1 MRLFSPITYIIPAH
15 VITTTVLGV
24 CQPVL
29 AQQLT
34 SIVNLQVR
42 ETENGIELIVETA
55 DGSQP
60 EYVETPGGN
69 ILYVDLVDAELN
81 LASGKDFQID
91 NPTEEISSITVSESE
106 EFPGSVSIVIQG
118 TQSLP
123 QVQLIANPQGG
134 IFSITTSPA
143 TAQTTPIPPIDDT
156 SSEQE
161 IEILVRGESE
171 DDDYAARETSI
182 GRGSPQSVL
191 ETPRSVQT
199 ITDEVIKDQKINNIS
214 EITRVVSGINPGTVA
229 VQDPGSAFVIRGFSA
244 VSGRENLLR
253 NGLRDDTIRL
263 VSGIANIERVEVLK
277 GPASV
282 LFGQGIVGGSINLVT
297 KKPLDE
303 PFYNINLTAGNFS
316 TYQGNIDFTAPIDP
330 NGDLAYRLN
339 IAYENEESFK
349 NFQEEDFIFTDLVA
363 TLVKSEQTEL
373 NVGIE
378 YQKSKF
384 EAAAPQLPASG
395 TVVDN
400 PFGEVDIEDNFGEP
414 SLAESEQTVV
424 RLSSDLEH
432 KFNDNWKLQNQF
444 LASFQEIPEGIGFV
458 GVGLGSD
465 NRSFRRILN
474 ENFSSNDVYTINT
487 NVVGEFNT
495 GTIEHQLLVGLEF
508 ANQEQTDQINFR
520 LLDDIDIFDPVYSP
534 DSVSSISIPFTNQVT
549 SFQEVGIY
557 LQDQITL
564 VDGLILALGGR
575 YNIADSEFEDA
586 VDPDLNSDRVDT
598 SFTPSA
604 GIIYQPTD
612 NISFYASYAESF
624 LPNVGRSRETDLELG
639 QTILGDEFD
648 PEEGRQFEI
657 GVKAE
662 LFDDNILATLALFDL
677 KRTNVLNPQT
687 LSSSQVGEQKSRGIE
702 LDIAGEIL
710 PGWKIISSYAYT
722 DTEIVDDE
730 VIPDGNRLQNVPEH
744 AFSIWTTYDIQQGSL
759 EGLGFGLGFFFEGE
773 KQGDLE
779 NSFSLPS
786 YFRTDAALFYERD
799 QFKAQLN
806 VKNLFDIRY
815 FESARDEF
823 RVNAGAPFTISG
835 TVSLEF

>member
-1 MRLFSPITYIIPAH
+1 MRLFSPISYIIPAH
-15 VITTTVLGV
+15 VITVTVLV
-24 CQPVL
+24 ACPPVI
-29 AQQLT
+29 AQQLLQ
-34 SIVNLQVR
+34 IVNVEVR
-42 ETENGIELIVETA
+42 ETESGIELVLETA
-55 DGSQP
+55 DGSPP
-60 EYVETPGGN
+60 EYVETPDGN
-69 ILYVDLVDAELN
+69 ILYIDLVDAQLD
-81 LASGKDFQID
+81 LTSGKDFQVD
-91 NPTEEISSITVSESE
+91 NPTAEISSITVSE
-106 EFPGSVSIVIQG
+106 EFVGSVSIVIQG
-118 TQSLP
+118 AESPP
-123 QVQLIANPQGG
+123 QVQLTANPQGG

-143 TAQTTPIPPIDDT
+143 TAQTNPIPPTNDE
-156 SSEQE
+156 SSDQE
-161 IEILVRGESE
+161 IEIIVRGETD
-171 DDDYAARETSI
+171 DDDYVARETSI

-191 ETPRSVQT
+191 KTPRSVQT
-199 ITDEVIKDQKINNIS
+199 ITEEVIKDQNITNIS
-214 EITRVVSGINPGTVA
+214 EITRVVSGINTGGTAA
-229 VQDPGSAFVIRGFSA
+229 VQDPGSSFVIRGFSA
-244 VSGRENLLR
+244 VSGRENILR

-263 VSGIANIERVEVLK
+263 VSDIANIERVEVLK

-303 PFYNINLTAGNFS
+303 PFYAINLTAGNFN

-339 IAYENEESFK
+339 ISYENEESFK

-384 EAAAPQLPASG
+384 EGSAPQLPASG
-395 TVVDN
+395 TVIDN
-400 PFGEVDIEDNFGEP
+400 PLGEVDIEENLGEP

-444 LASFQEIPEGIGFV
+444 LASFQETPDGIGFT
-458 GVGLGSD
+458 GVGLDG
-465 NRSFRRILN
+465 NRLFRRVLS
-474 ENFSSNDVYTINT
+474 ENFSSNDIYTINT

-508 ANQEQTDQINFR
+508 ANQEQIDQIDFR
-520 LLDDIDIFDPVYSP
+520 FLDDIDIFDPVYSP
-534 DSVSSISIPFTNQVT
+534 DSVRPVVVPFSDQVT

-575 YNIADSEFEDA
+575 YNIADSEFSDSI
-586 VDPDLNSDRVDT
+586 DPDLNSDRVDT

-604 GIIYQPTD
+604 GIIYQPTE
-612 NISFYASYAESF
+612 NISFYASYAKSF

-657 GVKAE
+657 GLKAE

-722 DTEIVDDE
+722 DTEILDDE
-730 VIPDGNRLQNVPEH
+730 VIPDGNKLQNVPEH

-773 KQGDLE
+773 KQGNLE

-835 TVSLEF
+835 TVSLKF